1 MSTAKISVAKKAIAH
16 IEKKLANEMVL
27 GIGTGST
34 VNFFIEELG
43 VFKNHFRGAV
53 SSSEVSTQLLK
64 AQNIEVF
71 SLNDVNEIEFYIDGA
86 DEVSP
91 DNFLIKGGG
100 GAHTREKIVAAA
112 AKEFICIV
120 DDSKL
125 VEVLG
130 SFPLPVEV
138 IPESRS
144 MVSRKIVA
152 IGGRPVYRSGFV
164 TDQGNQIL
172 DIHDIRINN
181 PEEMEILLNN
191 IPGVVDNG
199 IFAFDKPEIVLVAD

>member
-16 IEKKLANEMVL
+16 IEKKLSNEMVL

-53 SSSEVSTQLLK
+53 SSSEASTQLLK

-112 AKEFICIV
+112 AKEFVCIV
-120 DDSKL
+120 DNSKL
-125 VEVLG
+125 VDVLG

-152 IGGRPVYRSGFV
+152 IGGRPVYRSGFI

>member
-16 IEKKLANEMVL
+16 IEKKLSNEMVL

-43 VFKNHFRGAV
+43 VFKNHFLGVV
-53 SSSEVSTQLLK
+53 SSSEASTQLLK

-112 AKEFICIV
+112 AKEFVCIV
-120 DDSKL
+120 DNSKL
-125 VEVLG
+125 VDVLG

-152 IGGRPVYRSGFV
+152 MGGRPVYRSGFV

>member
-1 MSTAKISVAKKAIAH
+1 MSASKISVAKKAISH
-16 IEKKLANEMVL
+16 IEKKLTSEVVL

-43 VFKNHFRGAV
+43 KFTNYFRGAV
-53 SSSEVSTQLLK
+53 SSSEASTQLLK
-64 AQNIEVF
+64 AKNIEVF

-199 IFAFDKPEIVLVAD
+199 IFAFDKPEIVLVGD

>member
-1 MSTAKISVAKKAIAH
+1 MSAAKISVAKKAISH
-16 IEKKLANEMVL
+16 IEKKLTSEVIL

-34 VNFFIEELG
+34 VNFFIEEIG
-43 VFKNHFRGAV
+43 EFRNHFRGAV
-53 SSSEVSTQLLK
+53 SSSEASTQLLK
-64 AQNIEVF
+64 AKNIEVF

-120 DDSKL
+120 DNSKL

-199 IFAFDKPEIVLVAD
+199 IFAFDKPEIVLVGD

>member
-1 MSTAKISVAKKAIAH
+1 MSAAKISVAKKAISH
-16 IEKKLANEMVL
+16 IEKKLTSEVIL

-34 VNFFIEELG
+34 VNFFIEEIG
-43 VFKNHFRGAV
+43 EFRNHFRGAV
-53 SSSEVSTQLLK
+53 SSSEASTQLLNAK
-64 AQNIEVF
+64 NIEVF

-120 DDSKL
+120 DNSKL

-199 IFAFDKPEIVLVAD
+199 IFAFDKPEIVLVGD

>member
-1 MSTAKISVAKKAIAH
+1 MSASKISVAKKAISH
-16 IEKKLANEMVL
+16 IEKKLTSEVIP

-34 VNFFIEELG
+34 VNFFIEEIG
-43 VFKNHFRGAV
+43 EFRNHFRGAV
-53 SSSEVSTQLLK
+53 SSSEASTQLLK
-64 AQNIEVF
+64 AKNIEVF

-120 DDSKL
+120 DNSKL

-199 IFAFDKPEIVLVAD
+199 IFAFDKPEIVLVGD

>member
-1 MSTAKISVAKKAIAH
+1 MCI
-16 IEKKLANEMVL
+16 
-27 GIGTGST
+27 
-34 VNFFIEELG
+34 
-43 VFKNHFRGAV
+43 RDR
-53 SSSEVSTQLLK
+53 
-64 AQNIEVF
+64 NIEVF

-120 DDSKL
+120 DNSKL

-199 IFAFDKPEIVLVAD
+199 IFAFDKPEIVLVGD